1 MCLISPTHYTIQYCL
16 RWQEAAYRAQLHRSI
31 SEMLR
36 HGCAGARRSG
46 GAAGR
51 SLGVRCGLLPQ
62 RGNDSSEISFHVSLP
77 CLQKR
82 IGGGTSPN
90 IGPALS
96 STCLAV
102 GPSPEDGERE
112 RESERVARMETPG
125 ARPRATG
132 PGQMLTASASLLA
145 NGLLITQPMNLAF
158 LR

>member
-1 MCLISPTHYTIQYCL
+1 MLIVSVSPLVKTGCFMCLISPTHYTIQYCL

-112 RESERVARMETPG
+112 RARESPEWKLLGHGRGRRV
-125 ARPRATG
+125 
-132 PGQMLTASASLLA
+132 LDKC
-145 NGLLITQPMNLAF
+145 
-158 LR
+158 

>member
-16 RWQEAAYRAQLHRSI
+16 RWQEAAHRAQLHRSI

-36 HGCAGARRSG
+36 HACAGARRSG

-77 CLQKR
+77 CLRKR

-90 IGPALS
+90 ISPALS
-96 STCLAV
+96 STCLAA
-102 GPSPEDGERE
+102 GPVSRRWRERE
-112 RESERVARMETPG
+112 RESRQNESSWGTAEGEGSRTNVDRVCFFAC
-125 ARPRATG
+125 
-132 PGQMLTASASLLA
+132 
-145 NGLLITQPMNLAF
+145 
-158 LR
+158 

>member
-16 RWQEAAYRAQLHRSI
+16 RWQEAAHRAQLHRSI

-36 HGCAGARRSG
+36 HACAGARRSG

-77 CLQKR
+77 CLRKR

-90 IGPALS
+90 ISPALS
-96 STCLAV
+96 STCLAA
-102 GPSPEDGERE
+102 GPVSRRWRE
-112 RESERVARMETPG
+112 RESRQNESSWGTAEGEGSRTNVDRVCFFAC
-125 ARPRATG
+125 
-132 PGQMLTASASLLA
+132 
-145 NGLLITQPMNLAF
+145 
-158 LR
+158 